1 MEERILANFAWF
13 LKTILPMLHYRTITN
28 EQFNN
33 WVVMIHGAGGSIE
46 VWYRQVADFAR
57 HFNVLLVDLVGHG
70 GSAGKAI
77 VDGFNFSKAAD
88 QVMEVVDHL
97 KIEKCHFMGLSLGSI
112 VVRFIAQKQPQRVLS
127 MVMAGAVTKISLKLK
142 ALLHLTTTFKNV
154 VPYSILKRIF
164 AKFII
169 PQPKYSKSK
178 SIFLNSAQKVSF
190 ESFTSWLN
198 LSDGL
203 GARIRCLFEENVSIP
218 TLYIMGEDDKLFLK
232 HVRRTVSRSGGNV
245 SLAIVPNAGHVCNI
259 DNKGCFNQLSIDFI
273 ERVNRGIA
281 C

>member
-1 MEERILANFAWF
+1 
-13 LKTILPMLHYRTITN
+13 MLHYRTITN
-28 EQFNN
+28 DQFNN

-77 VDGFNFSKAAD
+77 VDGFNFPKAAD
-88 QVMEVVDHL
+88 QVMEVVNHL

-112 VVRFIAQKQPQRVLS
+112 VVRFIAQKHPQRVLS
-127 MVMAGAVTKISLKLK
+127 MVLAGAVTRISLKLK
-142 ALLHLTTTFKNV
+142 AMLHLATTFKRV
-154 VPYSILKRIF
+154 IPYSLLKRVF

-169 PQPKYSKSK
+169 PQPKYSNSK
-178 SIFLNSAQKVSF
+178 NIFLNNAQKVSF
-190 ESFTSWLN
+190 ESFTGWLK
-198 LSDGL
+198 LGDGL
-203 GARIRCLFEENVSIP
+203 GARIRNLFEENVSIP
-218 TLYIMGEDDKLFLK
+218 TLYVMGEDDKLFLP
-232 HVRRTVSRSGGNV
+232 HVRKTVCNSMSGNV

-259 DNKGCFNQLSIDFI
+259 DNKSYFNQLSIDFI